1 MIRYRF
7 SLIAACLAAITST
20 AWSQEILAA
29 ADFFSLVADRYT
41 AIEDYTA
48 DVRIVNRGSTSVG
61 TLYFGRPNRVRIDF
75 TQPEEQVIVSD
86 GEVLQAYIP
95 RFNVVLMQQLPQRD
109 GDDTVGTLA
118 TPEGLQL
125 LRRNYGIAYLESPE
139 PVPLDDE
146 DPQPVTKLE
155 LTWNST
161 REGYRQLVLSI
172 DASLLIRRI
181 EGVSVTFQEVQFDF
195 SDVRLNQGLPNT
207 RFEYEAP
214 ASANIFS
221 DFLFDG
227 EG

>member
-1 MIRYRF
+1 MTRFHF
-7 SLIAACLAAITST
+7 SLILLGLLAATPSVRG
-20 AWSQEILAA
+20 QEILTAV
-29 ADFFSLVADRYT
+29 DFFSLVADRYA

-48 DVRIVNRGSTSVG
+48 NVRIVNRGVTSSG
-61 TLYFGRPNRVRIDF
+61 TLFFGRPNRVRIDF

-95 RFNVVLMQQLPQRD
+95 RFNVVLMQQLRRS
-109 GDDTVGTLA
+109 GGNAVGALA

-125 LRRNYGIAYLESPE
+125 LRRSYGIAYLQSPE

-146 DPQPVTKLE
+146 DPEPVTKLE

-161 REGYRQLVLSI
+161 REGYRRLVLSI
-172 DASLLIRRI
+172 DESLLIRRI

-195 SDVRLNQGLPNT
+195 ADVRLNQGLPDA

-214 ASANIFS
+214 SSANIFN

>member
-1 MIRYRF
+1 MTRYRF
-7 SLIAACLAAITST
+7 SLIAACLAAITPT
-20 AWSQEILAA
+20 VWSQEILAA

-139 PVPLDDE
+139 PVPLDAE

-161 REGYRQLVLSI
+161 REGYRRLVLSI
-172 DASLLIRRI
+172 DESLLIRRI

-195 SDVRLNQGLPNT
+195 IDVRLNQGLPNT

-214 ASANIFS
+214 PSANIFS

>member
-7 SLIAACLAAITST
+7 SLILASLAAVGPT
-20 AWSQEILAA
+20 AYSQEILAA
-29 ADFFSLVADRYT
+29 ADFFSLVSDRYA

-48 DVRIVNRGSTSVG
+48 SVRIVNRNSTSSG
-61 TLYFGRPNRVRIDF
+61 TLYFRRPNRVRIDF

-95 RFNVVLMQQLPQRD
+95 RFNVVLMQQLRR
-109 GDDTVGTLA
+109 GNGNAVGSLA

-125 LRRNYGIAYLESPE
+125 LRNNYGIAYLQSPE
-139 PVPLDDE
+139 PVPLDEE

-155 LTWNST
+155 LDWNST
-161 REGYRQLVLSI
+161 REGYRRLVLSI
-172 DASLLIRRI
+172 DESLLIRRI
-181 EGVSVTFQEVQFDF
+181 EGVSVTFQEVRFDF
-195 SDVRLNQGLPNT
+195 VDVRLNQGLPNT
-207 RFEYEAP
+207 RFEYDAP
-214 ASANIFS
+214 PSANIFN